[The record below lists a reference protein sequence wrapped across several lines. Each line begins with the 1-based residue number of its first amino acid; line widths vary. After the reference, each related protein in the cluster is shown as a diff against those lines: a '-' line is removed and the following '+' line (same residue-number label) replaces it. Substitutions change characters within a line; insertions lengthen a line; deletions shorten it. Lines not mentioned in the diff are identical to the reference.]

1 MDLVFNYIYKIE
13 RISKAYF
20 YYSIKYAY
28 NRRMLKN
35 KRQGYIING
44 VSGPGKTEST
54 KIILEYCNN
63 FNNDEI
69 SKIILDRIPVL
80 EVFGN
85 AKLIRN
91 ENSSK
96 FSEINN

>member
-1 MDLVFNYIYKIE
+1 
-13 RISKAYF
+13 
-20 YYSIKYAY
+20 
-28 NRRMLKN
+28 MLKN
-35 KRQGYIING
+35 KKKKKSYIING
-44 VSGPGKTEST
+44 VSGPGKTESS
-54 KIILEYCNN
+54 KIILEYCNS

-69 SKIILDRIPVL
+69 SKIILDNIPVL

-85 AKLIRN
+85 EKIIRN